1 MPRRKFE
8 QKVNRKMNNKK
19 EWAIY
24 PREIGMRQ
32 KIYKGKKNHPKTPFL
47 SAEEGVLIAV
57 RVLSGRFA
65 AAHYRWYTPLQL
77 HRCVLLQAVGHTLT

>member
-1 MPRRKFE
+1 MGHLSQR
-8 QKVNRKMNNKK
+8 NRHEAKK
-19 EWAIY
+19 
-24 PREIGMRQ
+24 
-32 KIYKGKKNHPKTPFL
+32 YKGKKRKNHPKTPFL
-47 SAEEGVLIAV
+47 SAEEGVLIGV